1 MGMGWQVDAGVV
13 SVYQTKTW
21 VVSASIFENSGDSGV
36 GLALGVAV
44 GRICLRWVA
53 RELSL

>member
-1 MGMGWQVDAGVV
+1 MGWKVGEGVV
-13 SVYQTKTW
+13 SVYQTKNW
-21 VVSASIFENSGDSGV
+21 VVFTSIFEKSGDSGV

-44 GRICLRWVA
+44 GRICPRWVA